1 MPATDARTLIYRL
14 YAEVMGSGN
23 MASADELVAPNYIDH
38 APRPVADREGLKQL
52 VSMVRSAIPDVH
64 PVIDQ
69 ALVDGDK
76 VAIHVT
82 ARGTHTGH
90 FLAAPPTG
98 KSVTWTETH
107 IFRIAGGQV
116 AEHWGEIDELGLLQQ
131 VGMIPAMG

>member
-1 MPATDARTLIYRL
+1 MSERDASRLIQRL

-23 MASADELVAPNYIDH
+23 RASADELVAPNYLDH
-38 APRPVADREGLKQL
+38 APRPVTGREGLKDL
-52 VSMVRSAIPDVH
+52 VAMVRNAFPDVH
-64 PVIDQ
+64 PVVDEI
-69 ALVDGDK
+69 LVDGDK

-107 IFRIAGGQV
+107 IYRLAEGQV
-116 AEHWGEIDELGLLQQ
+116 AEHWGQADELGLLQQ
-131 VGMIPAMG
+131 IGMIPAMG